1 MARQC
6 QGPTRQAP
14 PLSEDMEVA
23 VREVEDLKA
32 ALRDDGEASSYLGLR
47 GTRDKDALLQL
58 LLSGMQQLD
67 RLREKEIVLLRKV
80 SGRAEQCQSALPR
93 DHAAASGENDATG
106 LAQDRDTDLA
116 YYYSCW

>member
-1 MARQC
+1 MARQY
-6 QGPTRQAP
+6 QGPARQAP

-23 VREVEDLKA
+23 VREVEEVKA
-32 ALRDDGEASSYLGLR
+32 ALRDDGEAFSYLGLR

-67 RLREKEIVLLRKV
+67 RLREKEIVLLKKAN
-80 SGRAEQCQSALPR
+80 GRAEQCQSPLPH

-106 LAQDRDTDLA
+106 ITV
-116 YYYSCW
+116 CPGP